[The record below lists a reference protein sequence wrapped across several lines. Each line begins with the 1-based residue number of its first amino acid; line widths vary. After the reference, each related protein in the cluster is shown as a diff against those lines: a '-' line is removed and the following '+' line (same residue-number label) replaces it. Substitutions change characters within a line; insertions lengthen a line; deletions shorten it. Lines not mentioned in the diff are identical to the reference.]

1 MRSILMRSIAIFGM
15 PNHIWA
21 RMRSITIFGMPNHIW
36 ARMRSIDTE
45 QPLQLIAADGY

>member
-1 MRSILMRSIAIFGM
+1 MRSILMRSIA
-15 PNHIWA
+15 
-21 RMRSITIFGMPNHIW
+21 IFGMPNHIW

>member
-1 MRSILMRSIAIFGM
+1 MRSIAIFGM

-21 RMRSITIFGMPNHIW
+21 RMRSI
-36 ARMRSIDTE
+36 ATE